1 MGLLDQVLG
10 QVLGGQLGGSVS
22 GSRENGSARGGAS
35 GGYPPQPG
43 TVSSGGGLSPLVL
56 ALLALVG
63 SRVLHQGAG
72 GLGSKLRDLVT
83 GQVGAGQEGPA
94 GDDRGGLETAGLPGG
109 GGILGG
115 DRPSSGG
122 GFLDAVGGLLDNP
135 HPGGDPRESG
145 GERRAPAGVPPEGPG
160 GGGFGGGLVSGG
172 LGGLLGSGLG
182 GLLGRFEQNGRGDV
196 MNSWLGSG
204 PNQPISPADLG
215 SALGDDTVDTLARE
229 TGLGRGDL
237 LSQLSQTLPQVVDRL
252 TPEGR
257 LPTQDEE
264 ANWV

>member
-10 QVLGGQLGGSVS
+10 QVLGGQLGGNQS
-22 GSRENGSARGGAS
+22 GPGGQGGPWGGAPA
-35 GGYPPQPG
+35 GYPPRSG
-43 TVSSGGGLSPLVL
+43 TAAGGGMNPLIM

-83 GQVGAGQEGPA
+83 GGSGPEGSAGY
-94 GDDRGGLETAGLPGG
+94 DRGSRETSGLPGG

-115 DRPSSGG
+115 DRPRSGG
-122 GFLDAVGGLLDNP
+122 GFLDGIGGMLDNP
-135 HPGGDPRESG
+135 HPGADPRG
-145 GERRAPAGVPPEGPG
+145 TGEGRAPAGVHPEGMG
-160 GGGFGGGLVSGG
+160 GGGFGGGLGGGLVAGG

-182 GLLGRFEQNGRGDV
+182 GLLERFQQNGRGDV
-196 MNSWLGSG
+196 MESWLGSG
-204 PNQPISPADLG
+204 ANQPISPDDLG
-215 SALGDDTVDTLARE
+215 GALGDDTVDTLSRE
-229 TGLGRGDL
+229 TGLDRGDL
-237 LSQLSQTLPQVVDRL
+237 LSQVSHALPQVVDGL

-264 ANWV
+264 TNWV